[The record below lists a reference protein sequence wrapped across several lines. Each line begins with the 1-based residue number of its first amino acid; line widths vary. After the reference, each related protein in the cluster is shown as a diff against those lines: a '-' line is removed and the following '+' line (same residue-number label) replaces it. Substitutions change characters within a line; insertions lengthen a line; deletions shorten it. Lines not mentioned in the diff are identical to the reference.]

1 MRLSFGATTRY
12 NNSCY
17 YCGSSFS
24 FYNTGFPTF
33 TTLTTLAAG
42 VVWSIRIYGTF
53 CPLGQF
59 ELQQQ

>member
-24 FYNTGFPTF
+24 FYNTGF
-33 TTLTTLAAG
+33 TTLAAG